1 MPVYT
6 CGIADLE
13 WKVRI
18 IRPSTINCE
27 PLWQKPKMNDEQ
39 SDTGTEATI
48 QTIGQTESIQ
58 EIRAALAKA
67 RKHLKSIPEDGNPVD
82 RARALLDVAELQ
94 LGLGQGGDAW
104 MHAREAFSVF
114 VDYEHWQDAVE
125 AADILYQCDQPD
137 SIAVLGQGIWLAVT
151 YPVKAQSTVTLLDH
165 VIDETPDDSDGAAVA
180 AMAAHYIADLRTE
193 GDEKTSLSFF
203 TTQMI
208 ARVAKRHRGIE
219 DQETLNVWIEM
230 LQLNDIPELLKR
242 LATIVDVMVA
252 DKWWFDREELRAR
265 LPVH

>member
-1 MPVYT
+1 
-6 CGIADLE
+6 
-13 WKVRI
+13 
-18 IRPSTINCE
+18 
-27 PLWQKPKMNDEQ
+27 MNDQQ
-39 SDTGTEATI
+39 SNNSIEAPVQAI
-48 QTIGQTESIQ
+48 DQTESIQ
-58 EIRAALAKA
+58 EIRAALVKA
-67 RKHLKSIPEDGNPVD
+67 RQYLKSIPDDGKPVD

-94 LGLGQGGDAW
+94 DGLGQAGDAW

-125 AADILYQCDQPD
+125 AADILYQCDQPN
-137 SIAVLGQGIWLAVT
+137 SIAALGQGIWLAVT
-151 YPVKAQSTVTLLDH
+151 YPVKAQSTVTLLSH

-193 GDEKTSLSFF
+193 GEEKTSLSFL

-219 DQETLNVWIEM
+219 DQETLNVWIDM

-242 LATIVDVMVA
+242 LATIVELMVG